1 MIRSSLYK
9 MFTLSI
15 ISCILACNP
24 DYHLFTPDKSNL
36 DVDELEAP
44 TEGSIDSDSTEDET
58 ETFED
63 NQVIHPNDIQPRM
76 RLDAAIQHMGWGAQ
90 QTRCQIEVAFNR
102 RYSPPPE
109 EPDEESTQPE
119 PPAEP
124 ESHGECVFT
133 KSEIPTP
140 EDGGTNNN
148 GNNGPGDPNQQPG
161 NGGQNGNDDWF
172 ISGDLS
178 GPEVLYLHSLE
189 QTIVLEMTRA
199 EDGLIKYSMPDCHQE
214 TFPFGEV
221 FDLEIPSSH
230 GEGAVPEAYIEDI
243 LAFGPNIQIE
253 TPSGLS
259 PMEQYQG
266 YGEDGLYFSWS
277 FEHNIPNM
285 VQEERLTVQLT
296 NNSNQP
302 WNFQESMKC
311 IPDTRYDMMLFGEDL
326 LQFTLAQYLNENV
339 FSIGLNIHGDYYGPD
354 REDPWGNI
362 LRARVNVTRGGMMEL
377 AEQ

>member
-1 MIRSSLYK
+1 M
-9 MFTLSI
+9 
-15 ISCILACNP
+15 LACNP
-24 DYHLFTPDKSNL
+24 DYHLFTPDRANL
-36 DVDELEAP
+36 EVDELEAP
-44 TEGSIDSDSTEDET
+44 TQGSIESDSSEDET

-63 NQVIHPNDIQPRM
+63 NQVIHPNEEDIIPNM

-102 RYSPPPE
+102 RWFEPRE
-109 EPDEESTQPE
+109 EPDEETAQPE

-124 ESHGECVFT
+124 ESPGECIFT
-133 KSEIPTP
+133 QTERPTA
-140 EDGGTNNN
+140 DGGGNNN

-161 NGGQNGNDDWF
+161 NNGNGGQNGNDNWF

-199 EDGLIKYSMPDCHQE
+199 EDGLIRYEMPNCNQE

-221 FDLEIPSSH
+221 FDLEIPHST
-230 GEGAVPEAYIEDI
+230 GEDAVPEAYIEEA

-253 TPSGLS
+253 TPGNLG

-266 YGEDGLYFSWS
+266 YGEDGLYFSWD
-277 FEHNIPNM
+277 FEHNVPNM
-285 VQEERLTVQLT
+285 VQEERLSVQLT

-302 WNFQESMKC
+302 WDFNESMKC
-311 IPDTRYDMMLFGEDL
+311 MPDTRYDMMLFGEDL
-326 LQFTLAQYLNENV
+326 LQFTLAQYLNENI
-339 FSIGLNIHGDYYGPD
+339 FSIGLNIHGDYYGPE

-362 LRARVNVTRGGMMEL
+362 FRARVNITRGGMMEL
-377 AEQ
+377 AE